1 MRRCC
6 AAILLLVVVGCARRP
21 TPTECDAMLDRYLDM
36 TEDDDPV
43 LTTLT
48 GEPRAGVR
56 AERIS
61 IRRASLAYLEAE
73 KRCEAEVSRAEHAC
87 AMKAG
92 SGNDWEACFN
102 P

>member
-1 MRRCC
+1 
-6 AAILLLVVVGCARRP
+6 
-21 TPTECDAMLDRYLDM
+21 MLDRYLDL

-56 AERIS
+56 AERIAV
-61 IRRASLAYLEAE
+61 RRASLAYLEAE
-73 KRCEAEVSRAEHAC
+73 ARCTSEVSHRELAC
-87 AMKAG
+87 TMKAP
-92 SGNDWEACFN
+92 SANDWEACLD